1 MRTAERWRRR
11 RLLVGMRGVR
21 VLLIIET
28 ITWKPHIETAMEIAF
43 RARDAGTAVVYCNLR
58 AGLPTCEDRMRSH
71 VLLDLPEVRIGRSRA
86 ILEAQGIRYLR
97 PAYTRAERRAALHW
111 AREQIAGC
119 RDIEAVKGLKYQ
131 RFSDLGW
138 SVISSAASMTRDS
151 QVAPATH
158 RRLFVQLCA
167 AAILVYEKTKALID
181 ELAPSEVML
190 FNGRFATTR
199 GVIQASEARGV
210 RWRMHERGGDWHRY
224 WVADCMPQ
232 DLDRQQALMRS
243 EWRSEHAADGH
254 TFYQS
259 CRQRVERA
267 WHSFTTAQ
275 EFGRI
280 PAPMLDPG
288 EWVSFFTSSED
299 EMFAIGEQFQGARYP
314 DQLDA
319 LRAAAAA
326 VASVPGLRFCI
337 RVHPHIAQK
346 SLPDQRKWANLQ
358 IPGALVIGPEDAC
371 DSYAL
376 IERSR
381 VVCTFG
387 STVGVEATYWRRPSL
402 LFSRAFYDRLD
413 VCALAGESAQ
423 IRQFLAHPTVF
434 PIDGALQYG
443 AYWERLGER
452 YIHYQPDN
460 FHRGRI
466 AGVYLD
472 DNLAVRMARRLV
484 GTTRR

>member
-1 MRTAERWRRR
+1 M
-11 RLLVGMRGVR
+11 
-21 VLLIIET
+21 LLIIET

-43 RARDAGTAVVYCNLR
+43 RARDAGTPVVYCNLR

-131 RFSDLGW
+131 SFSDLGW

-199 GVIQASEARGV
+199 AVIHAAQACGVP
-210 RWRMHERGGDWHRY
+210 WRMHERGGDIHRY
-224 WVADCMPQ
+224 WIADFMPQ
-232 DLDRQQALMRS
+232 DQDAFQNLVLASWRGDQDRAS
-243 EWRSEHAADGH
+243 GH
-254 TFYQS
+254 QFFQS
-259 CRQRVERA
+259 RRQRIEHG
-267 WHSFTTAQ
+267 WHSYTKMQ
-275 EFGRI
+275 EYGRL
-280 PAPMLDPG
+280 PEAMRQPG

-299 EMFAIGEQFQGARYP
+299 EMFAVGESLQNPRFPTQM
-314 DQLDA
+314 DA
-319 LRAAAAA
+319 LLAIAEA
-326 VASVPGLRFCI
+326 VASVPGVRLCV
-337 RVHPHIAQK
+337 RVHPHVAQK
-346 SLPDQRKWANLQ
+346 SAADQRKWANLR
-358 IPGALVIGPEDAC
+358 IGDVLVIGPEDRC

-376 IERSR
+376 MERSR
-381 VVCTFG
+381 IVAAYG
-387 STVGVEATYWRRPSL
+387 STIGIEATYWRRPSL
-402 LFSRAFYDRLD
+402 LFTRSFYDRLN
-413 VCALAGESAQ
+413 VCANAVDVAQ
-423 IRQFLAHPTVF
+423 IRDFIEHPVVY
-434 PIDGALQYG
+434 PIEGALQYG
-443 AYWERLGER
+443 ACNEGLGVPYR
-452 YIHYQPDN
+452 YYQPES
-460 FHRGRI
+460 FHRGHI
-466 AGVYLD
+466 CGVCLD
-472 DNLAVRMARRLV
+472 DALPIRWVRGLMSAIRK
-484 GTTRR
+484 